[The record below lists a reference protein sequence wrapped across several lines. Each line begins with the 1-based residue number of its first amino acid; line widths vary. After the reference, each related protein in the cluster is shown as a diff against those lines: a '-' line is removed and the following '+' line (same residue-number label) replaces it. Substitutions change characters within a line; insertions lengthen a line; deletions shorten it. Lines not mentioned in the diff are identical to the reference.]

1 MGRVL
6 LLIATLSFVFLR
18 DVYGADLEHFLRSN
32 FTNIDNMRQDD
43 TYVYLEN
50 VHGVPTNEYV
60 PGIVSG
66 ILK

>member
-1 MGRVL
+1 MGSVL
-6 LLIATLSFVFLR
+6 FLVATLSSTFLQ
-18 DVYGADLEHFLRSN
+18 DVCGADLEHFLRSN

-43 TYVYLEN
+43 TFVYLEN

-60 PGIVSG
+60 PGIVSN